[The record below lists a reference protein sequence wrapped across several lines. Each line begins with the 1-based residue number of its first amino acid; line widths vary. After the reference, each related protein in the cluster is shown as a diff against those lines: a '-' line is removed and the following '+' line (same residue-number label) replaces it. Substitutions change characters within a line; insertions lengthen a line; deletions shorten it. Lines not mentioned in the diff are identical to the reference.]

1 MASQFDKKFFNSCP
15 ARNAS
20 RSDAGRTS
28 SSVGIIGDHYLL
40 SSIAELSALI
50 RVGWFR
56 LRYTSAHF
64 LSLNSYV

>member
-1 MASQFDKKFFNSCP
+1 MASQFDKKFFDSC
-15 ARNAS
+15 
-20 RSDAGRTS
+20 TS